1 VCTLKLSSQAPS
13 YDLPK
18 LIQNNSEISQKVLD
32 NPLTLCY
39 YLLVGWLIRHK
50 GIEMTL
56 ENALKAVNEN
66 LEKFRLNGDVRAF
79 DATMVMKDGIL
90 KMMGVECAE
99 EYEKKY
105 G

>member
-1 VCTLKLSSQAPS
+1 
-13 YDLPK
+13 
-18 LIQNNSEISQKVLD
+18 
-32 NPLTLCY
+32 
-39 YLLVGWLIRHK
+39 
-50 GIEMTL
+50 MTL

-90 KMMGVECAE
+90 KMMGEECAE

>member
-1 VCTLKLSSQAPS
+1 
-13 YDLPK
+13 
-18 LIQNNSEISQKVLD
+18 
-32 NPLTLCY
+32 LTTCY
-39 YLLVGWLIRHK
+39 TLLVGWLIRHK

>member
-1 VCTLKLSSQAPS
+1 
-13 YDLPK
+13 
-18 LIQNNSEISQKVLD
+18 
-32 NPLTLCY
+32 
-39 YLLVGWLIRHK
+39 
-50 GIEMTL
+50 MTL
-56 ENALKAVNEN
+56 EEMLIAVNEN

-90 KMMGVECAE
+90 QMMGGECAE